1 MKSTAPLFRALLAV
15 SLLAGCSSYRPA
27 PAAFHKMLDQPYRLG
42 AGDRVRV
49 TVFEQEGLTNVYS
62 VDQSG
67 YLSIPLVGAVPARG
81 HTAQQLEGA
90 IAD

>member
-1 MKSTAPLFRALLAV
+1 MVGARAETTGDSDRLLHGQAGNIGV
-15 SLLAGCSSYRPA
+15 LA
-27 PAAFHKMLDQPYRLG
+27 
-42 AGDRVRV
+42 RV

-81 HTAQQLEGA
+81 DTAQQLE
-90 IAD
+90 